1 MGKVFV
7 EPHTFNNESL
17 EEKEEEI
24 IQRMEGTLNN
34 VKDLWVM
41 SCIQ

>member
-24 IQRMEGTLNN
+24 VQLCPTHGRNI
-34 VKDLWVM
+34 K
-41 SCIQ
+41 